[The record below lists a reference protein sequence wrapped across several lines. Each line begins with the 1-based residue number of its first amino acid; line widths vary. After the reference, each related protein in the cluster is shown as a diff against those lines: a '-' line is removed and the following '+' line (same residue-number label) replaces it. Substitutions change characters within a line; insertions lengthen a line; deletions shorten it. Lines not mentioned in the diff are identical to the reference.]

1 MPVFEQDN
9 MAFKTNAMVGW
20 MKRRPAIDKRNQ
32 IKGQVLHWPCAI
44 LEQNLFYNVQKLCC

>member
-9 MAFKTNAMVGW
+9 MAFKTNAGW

-32 IKGQVLHWPCAI
+32 IMGQVLPCAI
-44 LEQNLFYNVQKLCC
+44 LEQTWFYNVQKLWARIW